1 MALKKEKK
9 QEIVKGLKENMKKQK
24 TAVFV
29 AFKGIKAKDVF
40 SLREQLKKDK
50 CLLEVVKKTLLDIV
64 LKENGIDIGKKK
76 FQGETA
82 LIFGFEDEVAP
93 ARIAHQFS
101 LKNVNLKILGGIFQ
115 NKFAEREE
123 ILTLAKLPSKQ
134 ELYTKVVGTIN
145 APVSGFVNVLQGNI
159 RGLVYILSS
168 IKK

>member
-1 MALKKEKK
+1 MALKKERK

-76 FQGETA
+76 FQAETA

-134 ELYTKVVGTIN
+134 ELYAKVVGTIN